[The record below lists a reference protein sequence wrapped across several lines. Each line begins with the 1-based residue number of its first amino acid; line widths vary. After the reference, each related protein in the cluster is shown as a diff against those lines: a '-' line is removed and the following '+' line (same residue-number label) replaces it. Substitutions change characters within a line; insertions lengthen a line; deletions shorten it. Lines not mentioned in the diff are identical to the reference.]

1 MIRKRDSRTN
11 KVNSLLQFAKK
22 FCGVDENVLLEALLI
37 SGNARGYIL
46 GAVSEMLLK
55 QLLDG
60 LGYEVLRIREKW
72 EGEKKHH
79 GDYYIRR
86 SGSPWFVVESKG
98 VKSNSEKWHGIRNTP
113 RDSRQLETWFK
124 RKKSGEIYE
133 WLNSLSSSQRDKIL
147 LSKRFPDSKIIET
160 HFVSG
165 TAGRAGRTIATP
177 KKAEFHVVALD
188 LFLRTGKHEFIFASS
203 ADLAPSESHPD
214 HLKQNYIVDI
224 LVPTVNETPNL
235 RKPWTRD
242 FNQVFSSL
250 GNPVHEGDMQI
261 DTREPGEREAGIDDI
276 TELYMEE

>member
-1 MIRKRDSRTN
+1 MISKRDSRTN
-11 KVNSLLQFAKK
+11 KVDSLSQFAEK
-22 FCGVDENVLLEALLI
+22 FCGVDENILLEALLI

-55 QLLDG
+55 QFLNG

-79 GDYYIRR
+79 GDYYVRR

-113 RDSRQLETWFK
+113 RDGRQLETWFK
-124 RKKSGEIYE
+124 RKRSGEMYE
-133 WLNSLSSSQRDKIL
+133 WWNSLSPPQRDKIL
-147 LSKRFPDSKIIET
+147 LSKRFPDSRIIET

-165 TAGRAGRTIATP
+165 TAGRAGRIIATP
-177 KKAEFHVVALD
+177 RKTEFHVVALD

-203 ADLAPSESHPD
+203 AGLASPESHPD

-224 LVPTVNETPNL
+224 LVPTVSETPNF
-235 RKPWTRD
+235 RRPWTKD
-242 FNQVFSSL
+242 FDQIFDTL
-250 GNPVHEGDMQI
+250 DNPVREEDMQV
-261 DTREPGEREAGIDDI
+261 DTRRPGEREAGIEDI
-276 TELYMEE
+276 TELYVEE